1 MICTPIGIGSS
12 GTGTATTGSP
22 MKEIGWVW
30 MPILAA
36 PESSTPSSRNVA
48 CPSFGAVQG
57 GCRCDDHVDGFEQ
70 LQYLGAVPAAEF
82 FARGR
87 PAAPGSSRRQQPV
100 AHRAGSKSF
109 GAVAGDQRCSDAP
122 SAVEMT

>member
-22 MKEIGWVW
+22 MKEIGWCGCRYW
-30 MPILAA
+30 PHRKLDPIKQERRL
-36 PESSTPSSRNVA
+36 PELRR
-48 CPSFGAVQG
+48 GAG
-57 GCRCDDHVDGFEQ
+57 RCRCDDHVDGFEQ

-82 FARGR
+82 LRAVDSGAGIIA
-87 PAAPGSSRRQQPV
+87 PASNRSRT
-100 AHRAGSKSF
+100 AGSKSF
-109 GAVAGDQRCSDAP
+109 GRCRRRSRCSDAP